1 MAIQAEMRQALNER
15 LRIDPERT
23 AVLAIDRPPSTYLD
37 RFWMDTITHG
47 DEALRFLADRIGPDR
62 LYIGT
67 DQPFDMA
74 DAAPVE
80 RLERVGIEVDA
91 TAGAAAALLNTDI
104 RAREVLETGG
114 A

>member
-1 MAIQAEMRQALNER
+1 
-15 LRIDPERT
+15 
-23 AVLAIDRPPSTYLD
+23 
-37 RFWMDTITHG
+37 
-47 DEALRFLADRIGPDR
+47 
-62 LYIGT
+62 
-67 DQPFDMA
+67 MA

-104 RAREVLETGG
+104 RARKALEMGG